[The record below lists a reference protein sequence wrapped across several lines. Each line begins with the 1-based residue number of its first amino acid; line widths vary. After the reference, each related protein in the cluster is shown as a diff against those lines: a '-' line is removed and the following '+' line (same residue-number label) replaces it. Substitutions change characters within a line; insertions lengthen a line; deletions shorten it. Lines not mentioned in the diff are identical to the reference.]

1 MLCFERIVDTR
12 ALFFWHG
19 FIMFEYPKY
28 LLMFGMPPL
37 RSYHLVY
44 QYGFPQY
51 KRPRKMFAKVT
62 ADSLDLYI
70 TKLPFWLDKISIAKD
85 DILEVDLDS
94 ETYRS
99 AGKAAAGAIAGGV
112 LTGGIGLIAGA
123 AIGGKRRKENTLQ
136 LAVRYQNK
144 TCVLGI
150 KPNKKAPQLFSDI
163 KHLLS

>member
-1 MLCFERIVDTR
+1 
-12 ALFFWHG
+12 
-19 FIMFEYPKY
+19 
-28 LLMFGMPPL
+28 MPPL
-37 RSYHLVY
+37 QSYQLVY

-51 KRPRKMFAKVT
+51 KRPRKMFVKVT
-62 ADSLDLYI
+62 DNSLDLYL
-70 TKLPFWLDKISIAKD
+70 TKLLFWMDKVSISKD

-150 KPNKKAPQLFSDI
+150 KPNKKAPALFSEI
-163 KHLLS
+163 RNMIS